1 MGIRRS
7 AIVAIAC
14 FAGACSMLVDQ
25 SGLQDG
31 RLEPDASASSSS
43 ASSGGSSSGGS
54 GSSSSS
60 GGSSASSGATSS
72 GAADAATDGKVCK
85 AINAACAA
93 MKECCSG
100 KCGGD
105 RKCSTGCFDVGSFCL
120 PGLGSCCLG
129 AYCGNQAGSTCMPCR
144 AAGDAPDNM
153 ATPASSSCC
162 SGAIGNNGKCT

>member
-54 GSSSSS
+54 SSSSSS
-60 GGSSASSGATSS
+60 GGATSSSGATSS
-72 GAADAATDGKVCK
+72 GVFDASTDAKTCK
-85 AINAACAA
+85 NNNDTCGTMA
-93 MKECCSG
+93 ECCSG
-100 KCGGD
+100 KCASE
-105 RKCSTGCFDVGSFCL
+105 RKCKATCAVIGDFCV
-120 PGLGSCCLG
+120 PGLSGCCLG
-129 AYCGNQAGSTCMPCR
+129 AYCGNAGVSACASCR
-144 AAGDAPDNM
+144 AAGQAPDNM
-153 ATPASSSCC
+153 ATPPSSSCC
-162 SGAIGNNGKCT
+162 SGALGGSGKCS